1 MGKKMNN
8 NQNNGNFPEFDD
20 LQKNLSKIDE
30 LTKRLVISLANKKQD
45 TNFSQPNQDLYYKA
59 ASKYFSEMLSN
70 PSKLIENQIK
80 FYKSTL
86 EIWSSAQ
93 RDFLNNDNDEK
104 NFKDR
109 RFKESIWESNPYFK
123 MIKQQ
128 YLTSS
133 NIIEETVKSID
144 GLSKSDEKQ
153 ISFFTKQMI
162 DFFSPTNFLGTNPE
176 ALKEAID
183 TKGKSLVHG
192 LENLVNDLEKNDG
205 ELNVSLTDNKAFK
218 VGENLAKSKGSVI
231 FQNDLFQLIYYKP
244 LTDKV
249 YSTPLLIIP
258 PWINKFYILDL
269 KPENSFIQFALKNQ
283 ISVFVISWVNPNS
296 KHKDISFEDYI
307 EKGFLK
313 AAEVTKIFCKTDQ
326 INTIGY
332 CIGGTLLSTAL
343 AYLNKKNINFVRSS
357 TFFTTL
363 TDFED
368 PGDLSIFV
376 SDEYLKSIRKQID
389 ELGYMEGSFLAKTF
403 SFLRSNDLVYGPA
416 VKSYLMG
423 KKPPPFD
430 LLYWNSDSTN
440 LPGRMA
446 LEYLQNFYQDN
457 LLSNGLLKVFDETV
471 SLKDIKLPIFSVAT
485 HTDHIAPWR
494 SSFYG
499 LNKTSGDKKFILAG
513 SGHIAGIINPESSKK
528 YGYWTNNDKM
538 FNVDQWFLNA
548 KHKNGSWWIEWA
560 NWIISF
566 SGNLVDFNYYNF
578 EVYPDIED
586 APGSYVKQKI
596 K

>member
-1 MGKKMNN
+1 
-8 NQNNGNFPEFDD
+8 
-20 LQKNLSKIDE
+20 
-30 LTKRLVISLANKKQD
+30 
-45 TNFSQPNQDLYYKA
+45 
-59 ASKYFSEMLSN
+59 
-70 PSKLIENQIK
+70 
-80 FYKSTL
+80 
-86 EIWSSAQ
+86 
-93 RDFLNNDNDEK
+93 
-104 NFKDR
+104 
-109 RFKESIWESNPYFK
+109 
-123 MIKQQ
+123 
-128 YLTSS
+128 
-133 NIIEETVKSID
+133 
-144 GLSKSDEKQ
+144 
-153 ISFFTKQMI
+153 
-162 DFFSPTNFLGTNPE
+162 
-176 ALKEAID
+176 
-183 TKGKSLVHG
+183 
-192 LENLVNDLEKNDG
+192 
-205 ELNVSLTDNKAFK
+205 
-218 VGENLAKSKGSVI
+218 
-231 FQNDLFQLIYYKP
+231 
-244 LTDKV
+244 
-249 YSTPLLIIP
+249 
-258 PWINKFYILDL
+258 
-269 KPENSFIQFALKNQ
+269 
-283 ISVFVISWVNPNS
+283 
-296 KHKDISFEDYI
+296 
-307 EKGFLK
+307 
-313 AAEVTKIFCKTDQ
+313 
-326 INTIGY
+326 
-332 CIGGTLLSTAL
+332 
-343 AYLNKKNINFVRSS
+343 
-357 TFFTTL
+357 
-363 TDFED
+363 
-368 PGDLSIFV
+368 
-376 SDEYLKSIRKQID
+376 
-389 ELGYMEGSFLAKTF
+389 
-403 SFLRSNDLVYGPA
+403 
-416 VKSYLMG
+416 MG

>member
-1 MGKKMNN
+1 MNN
-8 NQNNGNFPEFDD
+8 NENNINYSEIDD
-20 LQKNLSKIDE
+20 LQKNLSKIDD
-30 LTKRLVISLANKKQD
+30 LTKRLINSLANKKQD
-45 TNFSQPNQDLYYKA
+45 KNFSLPNQDLYYKA

-70 PSKLIENQIK
+70 PSKLIENQVK

-93 RDFLNNDNDEK
+93 KDFLNYDKEK
-104 NFKDR
+104 NFSDR
-109 RFKESIWESNPYFK
+109 RFKQSAWKNNPYFN

-133 NIIEETVKSID
+133 KIIEDTVKSID
-144 GLSKSDEKQ
+144 GLSQSDAKQ

-176 ALKEAID
+176 ALKEAIE
-183 TKGKSLVHG
+183 TKGKSLIDG

-205 ELNVSLTDNKAFK
+205 ELNVTLSDNKAFK
-218 VGENLAKSKGSVI
+218 IGENIAQSKGSVI
-231 FQNDLFQLIYYKP
+231 FQNELFQLIHYKP
-244 LTDKV
+244 ITNKI

-269 KPENSFIQFALKNQ
+269 KPENSFIQFALKNK
-283 ISVFVISWVNPNS
+283 ISVFVISWVNPTS

-343 AYLNKKNINFVRSS
+343 AYLNKKKINFVRSS

-376 SDEYLKSIRKQID
+376 TDEYLKSIRKQINK
-389 ELGYMEGSFLAKTF
+389 LGYMEGSFLSKTF

-416 VKSYLMG
+416 IKSYLMG

-446 LEYLQNFYQDN
+446 LEYLKNFYQDN
-457 LLSNGLLKVFDETV
+457 LFSKGILKIFDETI
-471 SLKDIKLPIFSVAT
+471 SLENIKLPILVVAT
-485 HTDHIAPWR
+485 HTDHIAPWK

-513 SGHIAGIINPESSKK
+513 SGHIAGIINPECSNK
-528 YGYWTNNDKM
+528 YGYWTNNESMIDIDK
-538 FNVDQWFLNA
+538 WFFDA
-548 KHKNGSWWIEWA
+548 KYNNGSWWNEWA
-560 NWIISF
+560 NWILPF
-566 SGNLVDFNYYNF
+566 SGKKIDKNYFNF
-578 EVYPDIED
+578 ESFPDIEN
-586 APGSYVKQKI
+586 APGSYVKQKFY
-596 K
+596 

>member
-1 MGKKMNN
+1 MNN
-8 NQNNGNFPEFDD
+8 NENNINYSDIDD
-20 LQKNLSKIDE
+20 LQKNLSKIDD
-30 LTKRLVISLANKKQD
+30 LTKRLINSLANKKQD
-45 TNFSQPNQDLYYKA
+45 KNFSLPNQDLYYKA

-70 PSKLIENQIK
+70 PSKLIENQVK

-93 RDFLNNDNDEK
+93 KDFLNYDKEK
-104 NFKDR
+104 NFSDR
-109 RFKESIWESNPYFK
+109 RFKQSAWKNNPYFN

-133 NIIEETVKSID
+133 KIIEDTVKSID
-144 GLSKSDEKQ
+144 GLSQSDAKQ

-176 ALKEAID
+176 ALKEAIE
-183 TKGKSLVHG
+183 TKGKSLIDG

-205 ELNVSLTDNKAFK
+205 ELNVTLSDNKAFK
-218 VGENLAKSKGSVI
+218 IGENIAQSKGSVI
-231 FQNDLFQLIYYKP
+231 FQNELFQLIHYKP
-244 LTDKV
+244 ITNKI

-269 KPENSFIQFALKNQ
+269 KPENSFIQFALKNK
-283 ISVFVISWVNPNS
+283 ISVFVISWVNPTS

-343 AYLNKKNINFVRSS
+343 AYLNKKKINFVRSS

-376 SDEYLKSIRKQID
+376 TDEYLKSIRKQINK
-389 ELGYMEGSFLAKTF
+389 LGYMEGSFLSKTF

-416 VKSYLMG
+416 IKSYLMG

-446 LEYLQNFYQDN
+446 LEYLKNFYQDN
-457 LLSNGLLKVFDETV
+457 LFSKGILKIFDETI
-471 SLKDIKLPIFSVAT
+471 SLENIKLPILVVAT
-485 HTDHIAPWR
+485 HTDHIAPWK

-513 SGHIAGIINPESSKK
+513 SGHIAGIINPECSNK
-528 YGYWTNNDKM
+528 YGYWTNNESMIDIDK
-538 FNVDQWFLNA
+538 WFFDA
-548 KHKNGSWWIEWA
+548 KYNNGSWWNEWA
-560 NWIISF
+560 NWILPF
-566 SGNLVDFNYYNF
+566 SGKKIDKNYFNF
-578 EVYPDIED
+578 ESFPDIEN
-586 APGSYVKQKI
+586 APGSYVKQKFY
-596 K
+596 